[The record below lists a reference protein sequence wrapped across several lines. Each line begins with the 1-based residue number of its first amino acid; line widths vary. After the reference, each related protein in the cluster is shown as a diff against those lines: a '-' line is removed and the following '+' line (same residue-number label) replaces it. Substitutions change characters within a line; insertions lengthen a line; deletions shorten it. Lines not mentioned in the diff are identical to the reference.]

1 MQGIGNPMFADPR
14 LQQHPKPH
22 LAEKIAGMSL
32 GEVVGT
38 VGETV
43 KNMIKDP
50 LARGIPDVRLG
61 TMPIPGMP
69 GFGSTGQVSD
79 KESLVNNNSP

>member
-14 LQQHPKPH
+14 FHSPKPQ
-22 LAEKIAGMSL
+22 LAEKIAGISL

-50 LARGIPDVRLG
+50 LARGIPDSRTG
-61 TMPIPGMP
+61 SMPIPGMP
-69 GFGSTGQVSD
+69 GFGSTGQVRTT
-79 KESLVNNNSP
+79 KRRKSLIMIR

>member
-14 LQQHPKPH
+14 FHSPKPQ

-50 LARGIPDVRLG
+50 LARGISDSRTG
-61 TMPIPGMP
+61 GSMPIPGMP
-69 GFGSTGQVSD
+69 GFGSTGQVRN
-79 KESLVNNNSP
+79 EEERV